1 MESEA
6 VITALEKVISNVT
19 DVAGE
24 AAPLV
29 LGVIGTLTGINIAI
43 KLFKRFANKAA

>member
-1 MESEA
+1 MEPTMITEA
-6 VITALEKVISNVT
+6 LQTVVSNVST
-19 DVAGE
+19 MAGD

-29 LGVIGTLTGINIAI
+29 LGVIGTLTGINIGI